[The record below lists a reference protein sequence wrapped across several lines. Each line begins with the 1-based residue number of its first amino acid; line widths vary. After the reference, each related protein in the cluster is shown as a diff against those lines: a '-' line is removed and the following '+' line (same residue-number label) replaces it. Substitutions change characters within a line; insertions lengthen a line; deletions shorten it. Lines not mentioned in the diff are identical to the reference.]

1 MKYPI
6 LILIPTRNRPGAA
19 AECIASF
26 SSTGKL
32 GLADYFAVE
41 RRTEL
46 GMQAA
51 LNSVPMEL
59 VAQYEIVGIIN
70 DDVRM
75 RTAGWDDLVYQKL
88 HGKTGLVYG
97 RDGIQNDRLATQPFF
112 SAHVATDIGLLA
124 PPKPFRNLND
134 IFWGSIF
141 NALNRVE
148 YVPEIY
154 TEHLHHCVGKA
165 AYDDTYRSNDEA
177 FASDNARW
185 PEFAAT
191 QIPGLISRIKVI

>member
-1 MKYPI
+1 MNYPI
-6 LILIPTRNRPGAA
+6 LIIIPTFNRAHSVPL
-19 AECIASF
+19 CIQSF
-26 SSTGKL
+26 TTHGT

-51 LNSVPMEL
+51 LNSVPMAL
-59 VAQYEIVGIIN
+59 LAQYEIVGIIN

-75 RTAGWDDLVYQKL
+75 RTPGWDQLVYGKL
-88 HGKTGLVYG
+88 RGKTGLVYG
-97 RDGIQNDRLATQPFF
+97 RDGIQDDRLATQPFF

-124 PPKPFRNLND
+124 PPAPFRNLND

-148 YVPEIY
+148 YVAGLF
-154 TEHLHHCVGKA
+154 TEHLHHSAGKA
-165 AYDDTYRSNDEA
+165 PYDETYRRNDEA
-177 FASDNARW
+177 YAADRARW
-185 PEFAAT
+185 PEFAAH
-191 QIPGLISRIKVI
+191 QLPSLIAKIKVV